1 LKIKSKALKNWAAKA
16 LEHWISTGEAD
27 EKEAG
32 HGYGCDYII
41 CDQCIRQQRR
51 SKRPNVSR
59 RRIKEPLLVEF
70 QDNDK
75 GKLYQG

>member
-41 CDQCIRQQRR
+41 CDQCIRQ
-51 SKRPNVSR
+51 
-59 RRIKEPLLVEF
+59 
-70 QDNDK
+70 
-75 GKLYQG
+75 